1 MARFD
6 LGSSEIRFSGLVTI
20 ISLADAGVI
29 EYRDVAVLI
38 GIARRTDTLTG
49 ICYVEK
55 LGLAKYLGWRHW
67 EIKDS
72 LKRLMDANLVV
83 GVLLAGSREKAYLTS
98 PRIVKYGPKECQQ
111 ALAGAFYRAIHDG
124 GQFRITMH
132 LPKIKKRPKYITFH
146 G

>member
-1 MARFD
+1 MALFD
-6 LGSSEIRFSGLVTI
+6 LGSSQIRFNGLVTV

-38 GIARRTDTLTG
+38 GIARRTNTLTG
-49 ICYVEK
+49 VCYVEK

-67 EIKDS
+67 EIRDS
-72 LKRLMDANLVV
+72 VRRLMDANLIV
-83 GVLLAGSREKAYLTS
+83 GVIVADSRQKAYLTS
-98 PRIVKYGPKECQQ
+98 PRLVKYGLKEYQQ

-124 GQFRITMH
+124 SQFKIIMH
-132 LPKIKKRPKYITFH
+132 LPKVRKRPSYWTIH

>member
-1 MARFD
+1 MALFD
-6 LGSSEIRFSGLVTI
+6 LGSSQIRFNGLVTV

-38 GIARRTDTLTG
+38 GIARRTNTLTG
-49 ICYVEK
+49 VCYVEK

-67 EIKDS
+67 EIRDS

-83 GVLLAGSREKAYLTS
+83 GVLMAGSREKAYLTS
-98 PRIVKYGPKECQQ
+98 PRLVKYGPKEYQQ

-124 GQFRITMH
+124 GQFRIAMH
-132 LPKIKKRPKYITFH
+132 LPKLKKRPKYRTIH